1 MSSKNKLQI
10 LTLFSIITLSF
21 SQNIISSWHYD
32 KVQMYDI
39 QKIGNAL
46 QTQLKEV
53 KNLPEFTEDS
63 IKISN
68 LVITDVQI
76 SLYDSYLNF
85 NTGLFLFNPNKITLS
100 FNFSYTIS
108 GTTLEA
114 TFDLKINT
122 LKMRLKNNKETQT
135 QTVVSTMSSG
145 EGDYSVFGISDKET
159 SNKVK
164 TVLYKGFENNKILN
178 EKIASQINIVSY
190 YEEFYKNKKPFTF
203 KAGTLFDSKDVT
215 VNLNRF
221 VGFCED
227 VKGKTETALC
237 YYSGELEEDKKDKSK
252 VPLNNEDFVSSNETY
267 NVFVNFDLFNSIT
280 AKLIKEGIS
289 DKIFKEGTSSKKLPY
304 EFTVAFLKQVFSGI
318 PSEFKDT
325 DKFETKIHFNE
336 ITSNKA
342 SFSVSFKI
350 ADKDDV
356 FSVDVETEIRM
367 NAFVLKTVRFNLCP
381 NYASTKDVK
390 VKSGSVTIIDSA
402 KLKGAIDE
410 SLNDDKLPLCL
421 SDAGVSLR
429 DYFAVVS
436 EVHTTEEGLYI
447 KGEQLYQ

>member
-1 MSSKNKLQI
+1 MSIKYTFQI
-10 LTLFSIITLSF
+10 LITLSIIIFSF

-46 QTQLKEV
+46 QTQLGEV

-68 LVITDVQI
+68 LIITDVQI

-108 GTTLEA
+108 GTTSEA
-114 TFDLKINT
+114 NFDLKINT
-122 LKMRLKNNKETQT
+122 LKMRLKNNKEDQT
-135 QTVVSTMSSG
+135 QTVVSTMSAG
-145 EGDYSVFGISDKET
+145 AGDYSVFGISDKEVLE
-159 SNKVK
+159 KVK
-164 TVLYKGFENNKILN
+164 TALYKGFENNKILN
-178 EKIASQINIVSY
+178 EKIAAQIDIVSY
-190 YEEFYKNKKPFTF
+190 YQEFYKNKKPFTF
-203 KAGTLFDSKDVT
+203 KAGTLLDSKDVT

-227 VKGKTETALC
+227 VKGKTETSLC
-237 YYSGELEEDKKDKSK
+237 YYSGEVEEDKKDKSK

-267 NVFVNFDLFNSIT
+267 NVFVNADLFNSIT
-280 AKLIKEGIS
+280 KKLINEGLS
-289 DKIFKEGTSSKKLPY
+289 DKIFKEGTSSKKLSY
-304 EFTVAFLKQVFSGI
+304 DFTVASLKQVFSGI
-318 PSEFKDT
+318 SSEFKDT
-325 DKFETKIHFNE
+325 DKFETKIHFKE
-336 ITSNKA
+336 ISFNKTN
-342 SFSVSFKI
+342 FLVTFKI
-350 ADKDDV
+350 ADKENV
-356 FSVDVETEIRM
+356 FSVDVETEIKM
-367 NAFVLKTVRFNLCP
+367 NAKVLKTVRFNLCP
-381 NYASTKDVK
+381 NYAATKDVK
-390 VKSGSVTIIDSA
+390 VESGSVNIIDSL

-421 SDAGVSLR
+421 SDTGVSLR
-429 DYFAVVS
+429 DYFAVVNK
-436 EVHTTEEGLYI
+436 VDITDEGVYI